1 MAIGDIHFDKVSLLL
16 SFETASDNATDTADP
31 PSAFVDSSAY
41 GAEPYYSNST
51 RLRKDAR
58 GLNGNVMEV
67 WNWSSPVG
75 LRFYAADQFNFGTGD
90 FTIEFR
96 ALITGGNSTSDYPNI
111 LACPEFAV
119 RKLDVGGGYQFRVG
133 ASQWLTT
140 DASNISA
147 TELTPIMVSRASG
160 VYRMFI
166 NGVLSST
173 YSGSTGSSLEATS
186 MLVFGG
192 GGYGTLIEASS
203 RYFGFYDQL
212 RITKG
217 VARATASYTPST
229 TPFPTYA
236 AQFLGNVKDATGA
249 NASRLIRAFRED
261 TGAPVGAAVSDPVT
275 GNYTL
280 NSAYAGACTLVFYP
294 APEEGSLNALVLR
307 GVTPV

>member
-16 SFETASDNATDTADP
+16 SFETASDNATNTANP
-31 PSAFVDSSAY
+31 PNAFVDSSVY
-41 GAEPYYSNST
+41 GANPYRTNST

-67 WNWSSPVG
+67 WNWSAPVG
-75 LRFYAADQFNFGTGD
+75 LSFYAGERFDFGTAD

-96 ALITGGNSTSDYPNI
+96 ALITGGGSTSSFPNV
-111 LACPEFAV
+111 LACPEFGIK
-119 RKLDVGGGYQFRVG
+119 KLDVNGGYQFRLG
-133 ASQWLTT
+133 ASNVFTSST
-140 DASNISA
+140 SNILPSA
-147 TELTPIMVSRASG
+147 LTPIMLSRASG
-160 VYRMFI
+160 VYRLFV
-166 NGVLSST
+166 NGVLE
-173 YSGSTGSSLEATS
+173 GSYTNAGALGVTNK
-186 MLVFGG
+186 LIFGG
-192 GGYGTLIEASS
+192 SGVGEDINGSERFY
-203 RYFGFYDQL
+203 GFYDQL

-217 VARATASYTPST
+217 LARATASYTPST

-261 TGAPVGAAVSDPVT
+261 TGAFVGAAVSDPVT

-294 APEEGSLNALVLR
+294 DPGEGSLNALVLR